1 MRLEDYLTAQ
11 EVAYLNDEALVI
23 RQRKQRLII
32 FHDRNIDPITKMVI
46 EGIDIDFDEILEST
60 LDNVK
65 KRLMSIKN
73 FKTED
78 EVETFLANKTRKT
91 VDTPSDELDIST
103 DPFHDQWFVDWYHN
117 NIISPEYRIMV
128 KTFVKNED
136 NIADEDIIDAYE
148 DYDEEEYEIE
158 DEEIENSNNSNPSKD
173 LTFFDKVERAKDFYN
188 EASFYAKQL
197 DMPLWATEKEA
208 KSEHKWHLISLCV
221 SLILAIVCFHVA
233 KENDSVCWFFG
244 QYSVKDFLIKFFIP
258 SVEFFN
264 LWLGKSY
271 VVDDNWY
278 IYVLFFVHVFS
289 LVRMIIADW
298 RIRKMRKA
306 GMVVKHSRFIKYVAR
321 VQAYA
326 SLIFIIFMWIM
337 MNKSSKK
344 ED

>member
-1 MRLEDYLTAQ
+1 MRLEDYLTVQ
-11 EVAYLNDEALVI
+11 EVAYLNDEALLI
-23 RQRKQRLII
+23 RQRKQKLII
-32 FHDRNIDPITKMVI
+32 FHNRNIDPITKMVI
-46 EGIDIDFDEILEST
+46 EGIDIDFDEILAST
-60 LDNVK
+60 LENVK
-65 KRLMSIKN
+65 NRLMSIKN

-78 EVETFLANKTRKT
+78 EVEIFLASKSRKT
-91 VDTPSDELDIST
+91 VDTPSDKLDIST
-103 DPFHDQWFVDWYHN
+103 DPFHDQWFIDWYHN

-128 KTFVKNED
+128 KTFVKDENVEFEERKIAMYED
-136 NIADEDIIDAYE
+136 HHDE
-148 DYDEEEYEIE
+148 DYDYSY
-158 DEEIENSNNSNPSKD
+158 DETDNLMNSESSED
-173 LTFFDKVERAKDFYN
+173 LTFFDKVERAKDLYN

-221 SLILAIVCFHVA
+221 SLILAIVCFHIA

-271 VVDDNWY
+271 VVDNNWY

-289 LVRMIIADW
+289 LIRMIIADW

-306 GMVVKHSRFIKYVAR
+306 GMVVKHNRFIKYVAR